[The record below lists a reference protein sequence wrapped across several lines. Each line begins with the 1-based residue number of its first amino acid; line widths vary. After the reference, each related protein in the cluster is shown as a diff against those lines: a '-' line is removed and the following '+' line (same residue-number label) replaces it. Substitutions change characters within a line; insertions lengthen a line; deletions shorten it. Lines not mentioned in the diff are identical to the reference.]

1 MADEGSATADYL
13 KQGLI
18 YDLRQ
23 KWAEMLGSD
32 LLKILEARDED
43 NFIDWF
49 RYLKNLHMDIS
60 YKFKNE
66 DKLAYKK
73 LLEEITDVIKI
84 NAFAFESKKAG
95 DMNRGVI
102 RDKLSELHQFLISMM
117 DKHKLFG
124 SPEELEEW

>member
-60 YKFKNE
+60 YKFKKE

-84 NAFAFESKKAG
+84 NSFAFESKKAG